1 MAKQTINIGTSA
13 NDRTGDPLR
22 IAFNKANQNF
32 TELYTNVTNNTSNIT
47 ALTTE
52 VNTPVNYN
60 DILNTPTDVSD
71 FTDTTNLFS
80 SSLDNFKIS
89 GDTIGTKNNPDTGG
103 WGAYN
108 MYLDPG
114 GESSAGIY
122 IPSVSNQTG
131 GSSLNIY
138 NTATVNSTIQLGIN
152 GASYIFG
159 RSELEIPYNVSIK
172 QNSAFTRVTT
182 PIINSN
188 QTSAVIWT
196 ALRNSISSVKLT
208 IQLET
213 NQIGD
218 TTGWHSQVCEVIIAS
233 RGYANGQPGYGEPIM
248 TVYGVTYTSTLPL
261 VTFTVQHNPTNSLI
275 EIVGT
280 RTAETSTAIDFRIHS
295 VEMITRD

>member
-1 MAKQTINIGTSA
+1 MARQNINIGAAA
-13 NDRTGDPLR
+13 NDRSGDPLR
-22 IAFNKANQNF
+22 TAFTKANANF
-32 TELYTNVTNNTSNIT
+32 TELYTNVATNTSNIA

-52 VNTPVNYN
+52 VNTPINYN
-60 DILNTPTDVSD
+60 DILNAPTDVSD
-71 FTDTTNLFS
+71 LTDTTDLFGTI
-80 SSLDNFKIS
+80 LGNFKIS
-89 GDTIGTKNNPDTGG
+89 GTTIGTKNNPDTGN
-103 WGAYN
+103 WGGYD

-114 GESSAGIY
+114 GESSSGIY

-131 GSSLNIY
+131 GASLNIY

-172 QNSAFTRVTT
+172 QNSATTRVTT
-182 PIINSN
+182 TIINSN

-196 ALRNSISSVKLT
+196 ALSNAISSVKLT

-233 RGYANGQPGYGEPIM
+233 RGYANAQPGYGEPIM

-261 VTFTVQHNPTNSLI
+261 VTFTVQRNPTNRLI
-275 EIVGT
+275 EVVGT